1 MGTWLNGDNLYL
13 KFGRDEGHSNDP
25 AGSYCY
31 GENGSQVL
39 EITLDLAE
47 LTQTETIANDV
58 AVLPDNAL
66 IESVEV
72 LTLVAAA
79 TGTAIDVGLCH
90 ISRDTSDSEFTA
102 DPNGLLAAFA
112 AATMSVVGERVT
124 FYGPTSANTEESLP
138 ASITTGGDMIGDV
151 TTAPC
156 LITAS
161 MTDATA
167 FTAGRVKIRIKYLPN
182 ALTGTG
188 AA

>member
-1 MGTWLNGDNLYL
+1 MSWDNNDGLHIKYGREEGTSTHTG
-13 KFGRDEGHSNDP
+13 GT
-25 AGSYCY
+25 YCY
-31 GENGSQVL
+31 GENGTQIAEL
-39 EITLDLAE
+39 TLDLTT
-47 LTQTETIANDV
+47 LDTSETVQNDV
-58 AVLPDNAL
+58 LIIPDNAL

-79 TGTAIDVGLCH
+79 TGTAIDVGTIH
-90 ISRDTSDSEFTA
+90 ISRNASDSEWTA
-102 DPNGLLAAFA
+102 DPDGLLAAFV

-138 ASITTGGDMIGDV
+138 ASITTGGVQIGDV
-151 TTAPC
+151 TTAPL

-161 MTDATA
+161 RTDSTA
-167 FTAGRVKIRIKYLPN
+167 FTAGRVLIRVKYRPN